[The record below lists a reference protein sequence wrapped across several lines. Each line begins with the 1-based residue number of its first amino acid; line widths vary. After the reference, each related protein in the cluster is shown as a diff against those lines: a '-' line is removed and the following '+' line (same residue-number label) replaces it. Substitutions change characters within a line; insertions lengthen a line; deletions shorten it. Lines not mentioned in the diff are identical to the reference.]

1 MATLYDLTKKLSPQ
15 AQKEVLAQLDA
26 EAAADAADPLSGYTV
41 APSTY
46 NVDTATQSPSMA
58 DDLATNAAY
67 QHALRTEAYTG
78 DPYPMIDL
86 GNKRDPFSPAANEKQ
101 FYKDQAALDR
111 MTGGQFGGDVIRY
124 PTSAATNL
132 NPSPD
137 PVVVPGTEPEPTKEV
152 EEVIE
157 EVVKGG
163 ARRGR
168 PGFDEPE
175 RMQAVG
181 QRKMD
186 RARAMLAEA
195 DSRQDKRRARSKLR
209 AGHAMRKQGRIAGAF
224 RDVGERRSE
233 RLQAGEEVGKQ
244 NKRLDKRFGAA
255 LKSFGSDVATEI
267 ADTYGAGRYGKARS
281 EMTDEQRDKLISNL
295 ERRSE
300 LKAGAQEEAGGQGLK
315 QITGTT
321 PNAEKQRAAAI
332 RAREYNKKINRQ
344 LGRASRRFGA
354 EEVSQT
360 PKAWVLQSTPV
371 NRYV

>member
-86 GNKRDPFSPAANEKQ
+86 GNKRNPFSPAANEKQ

-132 NPSPD
+132 NPNPD

-163 ARRGR
+163 ALRGR

-186 RARAMLAEA
+186 RARAMLADA

-321 PNAEKQRAAAI
+321 PNAEKRRAAAI

-354 EEVSQT
+354 EEVSQI
-360 PKAWVLQSTPV
+360 AQSLGVGKYTG
-371 NRYV
+371 